1 MMLGLPW
8 SVWLL
13 LAGSGLG
20 LVIALRFHTRHRRD
34 GLGGD
39 GR

>member
-1 MMLGLPW
+1 MLGLPW

-13 LAGSGLG
+13 LLAASGGG
-20 LVIALRFHTRHRRD
+20 LVIALRFHGRHRR
-34 GLGGD
+34 